1 MRALVVDDDRAW
13 QQILAELLVDAGL
26 TVDVA
31 ADLRAAVASLRLNPH
46 RLAVV
51 DLSLGGSDHRN
62 EDGLAV
68 LDAVRRHDPGCA
80 TILLSGFATV
90 ELAVAA
96 LKEHGAH
103 TCLRKERFRRAEFR
117 KVVQEVLALP
127 LAPGYGGSLETH
139 PVVGAPSGVSTAAA
153 STVTVMVV
161 EDDAGWRS
169 ILAELLTDAGY
180 QVRLAS
186 SYGEAFGHLKRG
198 ACTLAVVDLSLT
210 GAMAGDQSEE
220 GYRLLAASRQ
230 LGIPAVV
237 VTGSARAP
245 DAERAWDDYGIVAF
259 LEKRTFD
266 RRAFVASVAEALAK
280 PPAVPSSLDALTGR
294 EREVLDLLVQ
304 GLTNK
309 QIADRLVI
317 SPNTV
322 KRHLKAVFAKL
333 EVNTRAAAVAKAMGD

>member
-31 ADLRAAVASLRLNPH
+31 ADLKTAVASLRLNPH

-103 TCLRKERFRRAEFR
+103 TCLRKERLRGGVFRNVLHVFR
-117 KVVQEVLALP
+117 ALP
-127 LAPGYGGSLETH
+127 LSTCYGGVPETRPLSGAPG
-139 PVVGAPSGVSTAAA
+139 GAIPASSAA
-153 STVTVMVV
+153 TVMVV

-169 ILAELLTDAGY
+169 ILAELLADAGY

-198 ACTLAVVDLSLT
+198 ACTVAVVDLTLT
-210 GAMAGDQSEE
+210 GAMAREHVEE

-230 LGIPAVV
+230 LGVPAVV
-237 VTGSARAP
+237 VTGSARVH

-280 PPAVPSSLDALTGR
+280 PPAVATSLDALTDR

-309 QIADRLVI
+309 QIADLLFI

-333 EVNTRAAAVAKAMGD
+333 EVNTRAAAVAKAMGV